1 MVCADWACLAW
12 AVNGERR
19 EEKREK
25 TLLTSDCG
33 RHPPLTLDFHWGT
46 RVVISPILQVVRL
59 RLSES
64 RYTGS
69 KWNPGLRTTR
79 MELIL
84 EPQPRCCH
92 VILQPQWAR
101 WGSGLCIAVIRRFA
115 CLVLTEAR
123 VELGEQLIGAME

>member
-1 MVCADWACLAW
+1 M
-12 AVNGERR
+12 
-19 EEKREK
+19 
-25 TLLTSDCG
+25 
-33 RHPPLTLDFHWGT
+33 
-46 RVVISPILQVVRL
+46 VISPILQVVRL

-69 KWNPGLRTTR
+69 KWNPGLQTTR
-79 MELIL
+79 LEFIL

-92 VILQPQWAR
+92 VKLQPQWAS
-101 WGSGLCIAVIRRFA
+101 WGGGSCIAVIPRFT